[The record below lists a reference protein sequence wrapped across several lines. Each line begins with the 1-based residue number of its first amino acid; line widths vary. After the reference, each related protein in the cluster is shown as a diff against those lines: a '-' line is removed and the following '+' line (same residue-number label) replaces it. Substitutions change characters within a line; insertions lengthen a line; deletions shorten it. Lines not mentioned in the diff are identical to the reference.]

1 VTRDARRRARLA
13 RVVALGARIA
23 SPADPL
29 AEETRRALLASS
41 GLSPE
46 GVALALARSLDVE
59 VSEADLDALL
69 ASSGSAPRCY
79 VLLSA
84 NVCTAALRAVALAV
98 ATAPRVV
105 VRPSRRDPALARIL
119 ARELSADEAF
129 RAEAGEILLAEE
141 LTPAPGDELHLYG
154 SDATLADVRGRAP
167 AGVVIRAH
175 GSGFG
180 LALIGTGA
188 ELTRAARDLAADVV
202 LFDQRGCLS
211 PRAAL
216 VEGGAARAVAFAEA
230 LHEALERE
238 GEHVPRGPQGDEV
251 RAEIALYAAAIDA
264 VGQSFPGPHHLVG
277 VDLAPRALAL
287 PPPARVVHVA
297 PASAAA
303 ATALVAPFARHVTAL
318 GSAGPSAIDAAVAP
332 IIPFARRSP
341 LGAMQRPPLDGPVD
355 RRGRGDR

>member
-1 VTRDARRRARLA
+1 MTRDARRRARVA

-23 SPADPL
+23 SPHDPL
-29 AEETRRALLASS
+29 GQEARRALVASS

-46 GVALALARSLDVE
+46 GVALALAQSL
-59 VSEADLDALL
+59 EAEASDEDMDALV
-69 ASSGSAPRCY
+69 AASGSAPRCH

-98 ATAPRVV
+98 ATAEHVA

-119 ARELSADEAF
+119 ARELSIDTAF
-129 RAEAGEILLAEE
+129 HAESGAITLAAE
-141 LTPAPGDELHLYG
+141 LTPSPGDELHLYG
-154 SDATLADVRGRAP
+154 SDATIAEVRAATP

-180 LALIGTGA
+180 LALIGADA
-188 ELTRAARDLAADVV
+188 EITQAARALASDVV

-216 VEGGAARAVAFAEA
+216 VEGFAARAVAFAEA
-230 LHEALERE
+230 LHEALGRE
-238 GEHVPRGPQGDEV
+238 GARVPRGPLDDET
-251 RAEIALYAAAIDA
+251 RAEIALYAAALDA

-287 PPPARVVHVA
+287 PPAARVVHVA
-297 PASAAA
+297 PASADEAS
-303 ATALVAPFARHVTAL
+303 ALVAPFARHITAL
-318 GSAGPSAIDAAVAP
+318 GSAGPGALTAAVTGLAP
-332 IIPFARRSP
+332 SARRSA

-355 RRGRGDR
+355 RRVSGD